1 MIRTMAST
9 EAEKNAI
16 FQNESVEN
24 ADAIV
29 RDILASRVE
38 RTTEDGK
45 EVSDVVLQYGRKDMT
60 ITFRHGIRLSGGLLV
75 NMYLEN
81 ARGEAFAKKHE
92 TTLLYMAA
100 KNVLEEL
107 ANKSGQPVA
116 YVFDTESKAL
126 YEWARTQGEGLF
138 HWDKKESDPDKPGH
152 SVFTKIFKP
161 EQL

>member
-1 MIRTMAST
+1 MAST

-75 NMYLEN
+75 NVYLEN
-81 ARGEAFAKKHE
+81 VRDEAHAKKHE
-92 TTLLYMAA
+92 IRIQKRGLDF
-100 KNVLEEL
+100 
-107 ANKSGQPVA
+107 P
-116 YVFDTESKAL
+116 SK
-126 YEWARTQGEGLF
+126 EHKHQNSQGILVE
-138 HWDKKESDPDKPGH
+138 H
-152 SVFTKIFKP
+152 
-161 EQL
+161 